1 MKTTNHSFFLKPLT
15 ALAAA
20 ACLYVIGLSGLQ
32 TGFGQL
38 DVSFW
43 LLAVAAL
50 GVGSRVGLKTADDGE
65 HVPFFYLPVFLGLL
79 FFDWPAAVLVTAAAA
94 LLASLAEKRRLA
106 STIFNTSVSTVAV
119 FLSYSA
125 LHFLFGS
132 TSKLTDPYNLA
143 VSVGI
148 ISLLQTVAHLVA
160 GFVNAG
166 FGRPSNEGLSGRGA
180 LSACLTYLTLA
191 GAAGVIVKLTYS
203 LQLPPT
209 NVIVVFFSCAVLL
222 FLFLLFRDR
231 GKGLTEKPAARPV
244 KVKAKAVK
252 AAAKAAAKVEAKAET
267 VAPIIRDVPQALERV
282 ETEERIEACTPGG
295 EELYKGVFDYSANG
309 IGVVSRSG
317 DLTLVNRALCELLG
331 YSEEALKA
339 LTIQDLIHHDDFI
352 IVQATL
358 SRLLSG
364 EEVTYQ
370 GEKRFIHK
378 DGREVW
384 ALCNISGFRHGADDT
399 HYLVLHVQDLTDRKR
414 TEETLLHNAFHDA
427 LTGLPNRALFIDHL
441 QMTINRT
448 RRHEDQIYAVLFLD
462 LDRFKIINDSL
473 GHLIGD
479 QLLIGIA
486 RRLEN
491 CLRPGDTIARVG
503 GDEFTVLL
511 EELTDEPEAISVA
524 HRIQRDLSIPF
535 NFDGHE
541 VYTTASIGIAPS
553 TTGYDSPADIMRDA
567 DTAMYRAKTLGKN
580 RYEVF
585 DKAMHE
591 VAINL
596 LQMETDLRHALE
608 REEFF
613 IQYQPIVSLHNFSLR
628 GFEALL
634 RWRHRERGLISPLD
648 FIPVAEDTGQIISI
662 GHWVLKEACRQMQRW
677 QKEYGVESPL
687 FISVNLSGKQFAQPD
702 LIEQVKNVISET
714 GLSPR
719 GLKLEI
725 TESVVM
731 ENFETATEMLQ
742 QLRDLGVQLSI
753 DDFGTGYSSLS
764 YLHRFPIDT
773 LKIDRSFVIKMIDN
787 NENLEI
793 VRTIVMLA
801 QNLGMDVIAEGVET
815 KEQLALLRKLKCENG
830 QGYYFSKP
838 LDVKGAENL
847 LADTCST
854 EGQPIKKAPKAKAEP
869 IINTRVKGIKLAPA
883 EDVVLSGPLP

>member
-1 MKTTNHSFFLKPLT
+1 MKTTNHSVFLKLFMALT
-15 ALAAA
+15 VA

-43 LLAVAAL
+43 LLAVTAL
-50 GVGSRVGLKTADDGE
+50 GVGARVGIKTADDNG
-65 HVPFFYLPVFLGLL
+65 HVSFFYLPVFLSLL
-79 FFDWPAAVLVTAAAA
+79 FFDWPAAIPMTAAAA
-94 LLASLAEKRRLA
+94 LYASFVEKRRL
-106 STIFNTSVSTVAV
+106 SSILFNTAVSTVAV

-125 LHFLFGS
+125 LHFLFES
-132 TSKLTDPYNLA
+132 TTKLIDPYNLA
-143 VSVGI
+143 VAVGI
-148 ISLLQTVAHLVA
+148 ISLLQTVAHSIAVFA
-160 GFVNAG
+160 NESSA
-166 FGRPSNEGLSGRGA
+166 GRPNKEASGRGI

-191 GAAGVIVKLTYS
+191 GAAGVIVKLTAS
-203 LQLPPT
+203 LELPPQS
-209 NVIVVFFSCAVLL
+209 VIVVFFACAVFL

-231 GKGLTEKPAARPV
+231 GKGGIKKLEESHV
-244 KVKAKAVK
+244 KV
-252 AAAKAAAKVEAKAET
+252 EPMTQPKAEPKT
-267 VAPIIRDVPQALERV
+267 EPKAEPVALIVSDSPRVLERV
-282 ETEERIEACTPGG
+282 EVLTPEGDG
-295 EELYKGVFDYSANG
+295 LYREVFDYAANG
-309 IGVVSRSG
+309 IAVVSRG
-317 DLTLVNRALCELLG
+317 GELTLVNRSLCELLG
-331 YSEEALKA
+331 YSEEA
-339 LTIQDLIHHDDFI
+339 IQSLGIQNLIHHDDFI

-370 GEKRFIHK
+370 GEKRFIHH
-378 DGREVW
+378 DGREIW
-384 ALCNISGFRHGADDT
+384 ALCNISGFHHGPDDT
-399 HYLVLHVQDLTDRKR
+399 HYMVFHVQDLTDRKR

-479 QLLIGIA
+479 QLLVGIA

-511 EELTDEPEAISVA
+511 EELNDEPEAISIA

-553 TTGYDSPADIMRDA
+553 TTGYDNPADIMRDA

-648 FIPVAEDTGQIISI
+648 FIPIAEDTGQIISI

-677 QKEYGVESPL
+677 QNEYGVENPL

-702 LIEQVKNVISET
+702 LIDQVKNIISET
-714 GLSPR
+714 RLSPR

-847 LADTCST
+847 LADTCT
-854 EGQPIKKAPKAKAEP
+854 EGQPIKKAQKPRTEP
-869 IINTRVKGIKLAPA
+869 VINTRVKGIKLAPA
-883 EDVVLSGPLP
+883 EDAFLSPLP